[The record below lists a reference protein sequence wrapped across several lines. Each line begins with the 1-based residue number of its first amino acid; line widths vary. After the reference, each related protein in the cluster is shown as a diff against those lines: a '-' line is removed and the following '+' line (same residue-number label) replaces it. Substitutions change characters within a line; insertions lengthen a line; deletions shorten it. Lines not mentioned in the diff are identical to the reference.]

1 MINSTK
7 MSEADNAPPPH
18 SKAFALSYP
27 ASGVLL
33 FTINKPATSNSIS
46 LLEHWEADAIFTWF
60 DAEPSLR
67 VAIITGAGDNAFC
80 SGQDLKQ
87 QGSLDQND
95 LIRRAG
101 LPRSGFAGLSLRV
114 GKKPVIA
121 AVNGLA
127 LGGGFE
133 ICLNWYLSPNLCTFL
148 KVLVY
153 FEGPWLTKCMQ

>member
-1 MINSTK
+1 
-7 MSEADNAPPPH
+7 MSGTATTAPPP

-27 ASGVLL
+27 APGVLL
-33 FTINKPATSNSIS
+33 VTINKPATRNSIS

-60 DAEPSLR
+60 DVEPSLR
-67 VAIITGAGDNAFC
+67 VAIITGAGDLAFC

-95 LIRRAG
+95 LLRRVG

-133 ICLNWYLSPNLCTFL
+133 ICLNWYAGSSLCA
-148 KVLVY
+148 Y
-153 FEGPWLTKCMQ
+153 S